1 MRNKYFI
8 SSIMF
13 MFTGLLSAQE
23 LELIGIVSHNNEN
36 YVGLKLDNGGKELSS
51 FSVVKYNMDNGF
63 NTTTTNATNYQFK
76 DGYYLIPVDG
86 NTETEYAYRI
96 KALFTD
102 NTELKSPN
110 IEIKDGAKF
119 HWLGS
124 DLECTSYESGY
135 KTPTIDRPIDGA
147 ANTPIK
153 IDGIN
158 YYKSYSTH
166 AYGSFTFYFDENT
179 PYNRFYTK
187 YGIMDDKSPGDV
199 VFTYIINGEI
209 EEQHNLYAKSNTS
222 SAAQGPYIRE
232 YETTING
239 AKRIR
244 IQGDTMDK
252 DNGGDHMN
260 FVMGRVYFKQS
271 ERKGQTVEL
280 PESLIL
286 TADKPFV
293 YTINNVFSSG
303 LEPQT
308 RIVRGN
314 EYATL
319 DGRTLNITSIPEDKS
334 EYIEVE
340 MFQPGNEEFA
350 PSQLYRCKYYIRNY
364 KTVNKDEKLVLENG
378 AEIDILT
385 VYGDFK
391 SAGQVV
397 VESGFAKINKLVLK
411 YTFIPGKWNFISFP
425 GNFNIDEISNM
436 NELGYFLNKSPKPY
450 YIREY
455 STKARAD
462 GESAWTKLTTPE
474 VRKNKGYLMGI
485 ARTAD
490 NPNSDP
496 VEVTFTIDN
505 TTLGVTSTSDGT
517 MNVQLDMTMVP
528 ENEEVEVVVQPV
540 DVKGIPLVVK
550 VKFEPEE
557 EVVKP
562 LNFKNALEEAR
573 ITFNPNKSGIRISL
587 PENSPAKVMIFDK
600 KGRLAKAVKYISPFV
615 IDISDMK
622 KGHYDVLI
630 QYGNARSYKNLVI
643 E

>member
-102 NTELKSPN
+102 DTELKSPN
-110 IEIKDGAKF
+110 IEIKDGATF

-124 DLECTSYESGY
+124 DLKWSNSHSSYGG
-135 KTPTIDRPIDGA
+135 TPIDRPIDGA
-147 ANTPIK
+147 EHTPIRL
-153 IDGIN
+153 DGTN

-166 AYGSFTFYFDENT
+166 AYGFIEFSFDENT
-179 PYNRFYTK
+179 PYSRFYTK
-187 YGIMDDKSPGDV
+187 YGIMDSNSNGDV
-199 VFTYIINGEI
+199 IFTFIVDGTIA
-209 EEQHNLYAKSNTS
+209 EQYKVYAKTNTVQG
-222 SAAQGPYIRE
+222 AQGPYIRE
-232 YETTING
+232 YETAING
-239 AKRIR
+239 KKLIR
-244 IQGDTMDK
+244 LQGDIW
-252 DNGGDHMN
+252 DNNWGDHMN
-260 FVMGRVYFKQS
+260 FVMGRAYLKQPD
-271 ERKGQTVEL
+271 RKEQTVEL
-280 PESLIL
+280 PESQIL

-378 AEIDILT
+378 AEVDILT